1 MSEISNNSTAVFSF
15 LCQSHSLSEEGLRGI
30 FESHKL
36 TPNNHHVS
44 DYQFFREACR
54 NVRVTEG
61 IIRYL
66 LEYFPDAASAAN
78 LYGQL
83 PLHFALCNT
92 NMTLNI
98 IKLLIDAAPDFIC
111 SVDED
116 GYMPL
121 HCLCISENIVDEA
134 AALEI
139 MKLLIEKCPESVR
152 RTDNDGCLP
161 IHLAAISSKSP
172 EFCRVL
178 IEAYP
183 RSERIVN
190 HEGALPLHWACTMN
204 TVATVEYLHKLYPDA
219 INHESAEGYYPI
231 HYAIMGV
238 TTKGSTIHNV
248 EIVHFLLDCD
258 PIVKLQKYQGR
269 CSLLHFACFRE
280 YNGSNIDAAVE
291 IIKAIYDAHPEAIE
305 DNRISS
311 TIQRY
316 HQRIQTF
323 INSQLVY
330 ARLAKDRRL
339 MTTPDDSRQLPL
351 HRALQALQNNATLG
365 SIKLL
370 VKGNPP
376 AVQSPDNCG
385 AIPLHVACVHHDSVK
400 VVQFLIG
407 LDATTLDAVD
417 RDGNTA
423 LHLACCVARHEI
435 IALLLDEF
443 DAVSVSERNAR
454 GKLPIDLLWEC
465 IGDRESTE
473 YTESVFRLLRAY
485 PEMMMGINIQMKTA
499 SAFCPSQSGKK
510 RKLGY

>member
-1 MSEISNNSTAVFSF
+1 
-15 LCQSHSLSEEGLRGI
+15 
-30 FESHKL
+30 
-36 TPNNHHVS
+36 
-44 DYQFFREACR
+44 
-54 NVRVTEG
+54 
-61 IIRYL
+61 
-66 LEYFPDAASAAN
+66 
-78 LYGQL
+78 
-83 PLHFALCNT
+83 
-92 NMTLNI
+92 MTLNI
-98 IKLLIDAAPDFIC
+98 IKLLIDAAPDFIR
-111 SVDED
+111 SADED

-134 AALEI
+134 AALDI

-178 IEAYP
+178 IEACP
-183 RSERIVN
+183 GSERIVN

-204 TVATVEYLHKLYPDA
+204 TAATVEYLYKLYPDA

-248 EIVHFLLDCD
+248 EIVHFLMDCD

-269 CSLLHFACFRE
+269 CSLLHFACHRE
-280 YNGSNIDAAVE
+280 YNDSNIHAAVE
-291 IIKAIYDAHPEAIE
+291 VIKAIYDAHPEAIE
-305 DNRISS
+305 DNRISIS
-311 TIQRY
+311 IQRY
-316 HQRIQTF
+316 HQHVHTF

-339 MTTPDDSRQLPL
+339 MTTPDGNGRLPL
-351 HRALQALQNNATLG
+351 HTALQNNATLG
-365 SIKLL
+365 SIRLL

-376 AVQSPDNCG
+376 AVQSPDNSG
-385 AIPLHVACVHHDSVK
+385 LIPLHVACVHHDSVK

-417 RDGNTA
+417 REGNTA
-423 LHLACCVARHEI
+423 LHLACRSGRHDI
-435 IALLLDEF
+435 IALLLDKF
-443 DAVSVSERNAR
+443 DAVSVSKWNAH
-454 GKLPIDLLWEC
+454 GKLPIDLVWESS
-465 IGDRESTE
+465 GVDDRENIE

-485 PEMMMGINIQMKTA
+485 PEMIMGINIQMQTA
-499 SAFCPSQSGKK
+499 SAACPSQNGKK